1 MEIICAGAVGLA
13 VIAFGMNLPRL
24 WIVALLLTS
33 VSIPRVVAAPPAD
46 SPGTVVQ
53 DLYRSSLTH
62 FTGFSPDSV
71 KLTKPWVT
79 PKLYARLLKKASEPQ
94 AKDAAPD
101 IEGDIFL
108 DSQEPPTRFEIGQNS
123 VNQTKASVDVVL
135 FWAHET
141 RHYVVQLKLVDGAW
155 KVADVNFG
163 KDGKLTD
170 LLQ

>member
-13 VIAFGMNLPRL
+13 VIACGMKLHRL
-24 WIVALLLTS
+24 WIAALLLTS
-33 VSIPRVVAAPPAD
+33 FSIPRVDAATPTD

-53 DLYRSSLTH
+53 DLYRSSVDH

-79 PKLYARLLKKASEPQ
+79 PKLYGRLLKKANEPQ
-94 AKDAAPD
+94 PKDTAPD
-101 IEGDIFL
+101 IEGDLFL
-108 DSQEPPTRFEIGQNS
+108 DSQEAPTRFEIGQCS
-123 VNQTKASVDVVL
+123 VNQAKASVEVVL
-135 FWAHET
+135 FWPHET
-141 RHYVVQLKLVDGAW
+141 RHYVVQLKQLDGAW
-155 KVADVNFG
+155 KVSDVNYG